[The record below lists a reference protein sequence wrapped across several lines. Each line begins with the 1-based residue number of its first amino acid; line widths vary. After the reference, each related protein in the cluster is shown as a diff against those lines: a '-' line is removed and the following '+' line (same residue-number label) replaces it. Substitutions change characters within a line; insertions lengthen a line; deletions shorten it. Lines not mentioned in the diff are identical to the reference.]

1 MRKDPEGG
9 ALSSFLESANPKQR
23 RAQSCRGEADLK
35 KEPQGWERTGQ
46 GEDAP
51 GHPPQADQAAASRQ
65 KEAKVKAA
73 EREGREERKR
83 RETADTPS
91 SLNAQAS
98 QRCCQKGVG
107 RGRASSGGNR
117 KCCGGNKQGGHG
129 RW

>member
-73 EREGREERKR
+73 EREGREERKKR
-83 RETADTPS
+83 DSRYPQLSECAGITALLS
-91 SLNAQAS
+91 E
-98 QRCCQKGVG
+98 GG
-107 RGRASSGGNR
+107 GSG
-117 KCCGGNKQGGHG
+117 
-129 RW
+129 